1 MAISFDPEKHLFTLA
16 NAFFSY
22 AFVVNDLGCLQHLYY
37 GENLAEID
45 PLAMS
50 ADESELRYCEKDG
63 QEQASPCHYSHYS
76 EALSMMELPPFG
88 GLDKR
93 EAPLLVVPADSPAL
107 YCRFLYQSHRIQKGF
122 PVYQSSLP
130 VAKGD
135 PEEAETL
142 EVVLKEASSEIY
154 VTLHYTVL
162 EKVSVL
168 LRSLTIENRSPRDYR
183 LLRAYSFSLDFGDA
197 DYTLSHFH
205 GEWCKERQWEQ
216 EKIGDGMKRIANDSG
231 SFSNLEAPF
240 FLLSRKNSTES
251 QGEAIGI
258 SYVYS
263 GNFAFDAI
271 KQDYGTL
278 RIEGGLSDEHFSALL
293 RPDESFET
301 PQVVLAYSSQGY
313 GFLSRNLADFV
324 RQNIQRGLPIDAP
337 HEIHLCSWDGA
348 FFDFDTKRIIE
359 MIDAASKI
367 GVTLFL
373 LDDGWFGHRNDDTS
387 SLGDWKVNTAKI
399 DLHRA
404 IAHAQEKHLK
414 FGIWLEPE
422 MISPDSELYRAHPD
436 WVLGQGATPFLSL
449 SRHQLVL
456 DLANPAVVDAIFK
469 EVSALFEEYPFAE
482 VKFDFNRPLSE
493 AISPALPA
501 ERKGET
507 YYRYQLGMYA
517 FYSRFHAR
525 FPEVKIQMCASGG
538 ARMDYSTLSF
548 AYFHQG
554 SDTNDAIERMR
565 ILYDSSLFFPV
576 ATLGSNVFAWPIVD
590 AYSRGAVALFGYF
603 GYEIDPT
610 KLTKEDEMA
619 YGRINDFYHRYYL
632 DCIQNGDFYR
642 LLSPHE
648 GNQFLVLSVSKKK
661 NKAIGL
667 FVSLMRENPHRRYLK
682 FEGLDPERFYSN
694 SWDRRVHSGAYYA
707 QVGLALGGWLNEFTL
722 KLITF
727 DEVKA

>member
-22 AFVVNDLGCLQHLYY
+22 AFVVNDLGSLQHLYY
-37 GENLAEID
+37 GEPLAEID
-45 PLAMS
+45 PQAMS

-63 QEQASPCHYSHYS
+63 IEKTVSCLYSHYS

-93 EAPLLVVPADSPAL
+93 EAPLLVVPANSSTL
-107 YCRFLYQSHRIQKGF
+107 YCRFLYQSHRISKGF
-122 PVYQSSLP
+122 TTYQSSLP
-130 VAKGD
+130 LAKGN

-142 EVVLKEASSEIY
+142 EIVLKEASSGIY

-162 EKVSVL
+162 AQVSVL
-168 LRSLTIENRSPRDYR
+168 LRSLTIENRSQQDYR
-183 LLRAYSFSLDFGDA
+183 LLRAYSFSLDLPDA
-197 DYTLSHFH
+197 DYDLSHFH
-205 GEWCKERQWEQ
+205 GEWCKERQWEK
-216 EKIGDGMKRIANDSG
+216 EKIGDGMKRIANESG

-240 FLLSRKNSTES
+240 FLLSRKGTDEK

-278 RIEGGLSDEHFSALL
+278 RIEGGISDEHFSALL
-293 RPDESFET
+293 KPGESFET
-301 PQVVLAYSSQGY
+301 PQVVLAYSSKGY
-313 GFLSRNLADFV
+313 GSLSRNLADFV
-324 RQNIQRGLPIDAP
+324 RENIQHDLPIEAP
-337 HEIHLCSWDGA
+337 HEVHLCSWDGA

-359 MIDAASKI
+359 MIDAASKV
-367 GVTLFL
+367 GVNLFL
-373 LDDGWFGHRNDDTS
+373 LDDGWFGRRNDDTS

-399 DLHRA
+399 DLHQA
-404 IAHAQEKHLK
+404 IARAREKNLK

-422 MISPDSELYRAHPD
+422 MINPNSELYRAHHD

-456 DLANPAVVDAIFK
+456 DMANPAVVDAVFK
-469 EVSALFEEYPFAE
+469 EVSALFEEYSFDE

-493 AISPALPA
+493 AISPSLPA
-501 ERKGET
+501 EKKGET
-507 YYRYQLGMYA
+507 YYRYQLGMYS

-525 FPEVKIQMCASGG
+525 FPKVEVQMCASGG
-538 ARMDYSTLSF
+538 ARMDYSTLSCAF
-548 AYFHQG
+548 FHQG

-565 ILYDSSLFFPV
+565 ILYDTSLFFPL
-576 ATLGSNVFAWPIVD
+576 ATIGSNVFALPIVD

-610 KLTKEDEMA
+610 KLTKDDEVA
-619 YGRINDFYHRYYL
+619 YGRINDIYRRYYL
-632 DCIQNGDFYR
+632 DCIQNGDLYR

-648 GNQFLVLSVSKKK
+648 GNQFLVISVSKKK
-661 NKAIGL
+661 NQAIAL

-682 FEGLDPERFYSN
+682 FEGLDPTKFYTN
-694 SWDRRVHSGAYYA
+694 SCDQRVHSGAYYA
-707 QVGLALGGWLNEFTL
+707 KVGLALGGWLNEFTV

-727 DEVKA
+727 DEAKA